1 MDINCGVHP
10 GRRGARSRRWA
21 QQIFDLILEVASG
34 RRTKSEDLGLGNH
47 EFTPWQIG
55 AVM

>member
-1 MDINCGVHP
+1 MDVNCGIILDGEVTLEEM
-10 GRRGARSRRWA
+10 G
-21 QQIFDLILEVASG
+21 QKIFDLILEVASG
-34 RRTKSEDLGLGNH
+34 RRTKSETLGLGNH